1 MPITACQRSTKSQG
15 DALRV
20 MFEARKRVFV
30 DLLGWDLPV
39 LDGTFE
45 LDQFDDDEALY
56 LIITQEDGAHLASA
70 RLLRTDRPHLLADVF
85 AHLCEVAI
93 PSGPDVR
100 EITRFCLDPRPRA
113 SERRQARDC
122 LVKALVE
129 HALEHGITD
138 YTGVASVGWFEQV
151 ARFGW
156 DCQAL
161 GAPVASGAGKLVA
174 LHIRIDESTPASM
187 RTAGILAAEAATRV
201 YA

>member
-1 MPITACQRSTKSQG
+1 MPITACQRSTKSQS

-39 LDGTFE
+39 LGGTFE
-45 LDQFDDDEALY
+45 LDQFDDDEAQY
-56 LIITQEDGAHLASA
+56 LIVTQEAGAHLASA

-85 AHLCEVAI
+85 AHLCETTI

-113 SERRQARDC
+113 PERRQARDC
-122 LVKALVE
+122 LVAALVE
-129 HALEHGITD
+129 HALKHAIAA
-138 YTGVASVGWFEQV
+138 YT
-151 ARFGW
+151 
-156 DCQAL
+156 
-161 GAPVASGAGKLVA
+161 AGKLVA
-174 LHIRIDESTPASM
+174 LHIRIDEGTPASM
-187 RTAGILAAEAATRV
+187 RTAGVVAAEAATQV